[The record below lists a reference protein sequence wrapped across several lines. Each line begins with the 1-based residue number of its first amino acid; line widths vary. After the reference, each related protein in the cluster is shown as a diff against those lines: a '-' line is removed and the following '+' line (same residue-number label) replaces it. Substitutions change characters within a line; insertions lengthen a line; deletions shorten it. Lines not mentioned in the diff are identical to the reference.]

1 MGKNKKTQKKIKR
14 RQSWKK
20 KHVKQTQKKNEKNIC
35 GLSPHI
41 LEYY

>member
-20 KHVKQTQKKNEKNIC
+20 KHVKQTQKKNKTKKIYVDF
-35 GLSPHI
+35 PHTF
-41 LEYY
+41 